1 MIMHAFANIEPLY
14 KEAASRGLGKESV
27 DRMVHIWFRDERIV
41 NSPHSLGELIEEVLC
56 RSPPVSLASKMPCA

>member
-56 RSPPVSLASKMPCA
+56 R